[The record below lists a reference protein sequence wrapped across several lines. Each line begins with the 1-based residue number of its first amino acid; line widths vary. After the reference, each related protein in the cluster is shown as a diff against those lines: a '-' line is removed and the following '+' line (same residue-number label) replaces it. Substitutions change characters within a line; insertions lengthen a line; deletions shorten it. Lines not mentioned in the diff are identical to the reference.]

1 MRSIKVPLF
10 LIFVML
16 SVSLAYSVQEKTL
29 SIPATEAPAG
39 FDDQTNGFV
48 DQATFDSDRETFN
61 ELEEIDEGLGPL
73 YNARSCGS
81 CHDNPISGGSS
92 QVTELRAGH
101 FDGRSFTDHP
111 GGSLINDRA
120 IDALIQER
128 VLAGN
133 EVRTFRASPTTLGL
147 GFVEAVDDNTF
158 QEIARLQPLLSGFR
172 IFGQVIRVPV
182 SEASGSLRVGRFGW
196 KNQNSSL
203 VSFAADAYL
212 NEMGITSQLQPLE
225 NSSNGESVAAY
236 DSVPEPEDDGD
247 DVEAFA
253 RFMRATKAPPQDEQ
267 VAASPDAQV
276 GKQLFNQVG
285 CVICHV
291 SNLRTAAPGTLIN
304 GGQFTVPSALGNKII
319 HPFSDFLLHN
329 VGTGDGI
336 VQNGGSSTRNKL
348 RTAPLWGLRTRDR
361 LMHDGEALTVRE
373 AILRHDGEARFVT
386 DNFRSLSNNQ
396 KNQLLIFLRSL

>member
-16 SVSLAYSVQEKTL
+16 SVSLAYSVQEKAL
-29 SIPATEAPAG
+29 SIPATEAPTG

-48 DQATFDSDRETFN
+48 DQATFDSVRETFN

-212 NEMGITSQLQPLE
+212 NEMGITSQLQPQE

-236 DSVPEPEDDGD
+236 DSVPEPEDDSN

-253 RFMRATKAPPQDEQ
+253 QFMRATKAPPQDEH

-276 GKQLFNQVG
+276 GRQLFNQVG
-285 CVICHV
+285 CVICHI

-304 GGQFTVPSALGNKII
+304 GGQFTVPPALGNKII

-348 RTAPLWGLRTRDR
+348 RTAPLWGLRTRGR